1 MIIQDEEEADRS
13 AIREVV
19 TAAFG
24 QSEEADLVDWLRA
37 DGDSVISLVAVDEG
51 EIVGHVLF
59 SRMKSALRA
68 LGMAPVSVLPG
79 RQGSGIGSQLVRAG
93 LERAAEEGWQAVFVV
108 GEPDFYRRFGFDPA
122 TAQGFS
128 SPYSGPYLMAIAL
141 DGVLAVATGR
151 IEFAPAFARLG

>member
-1 MIIQDEEEADRS
+1 MIIRDEEEADRA
-13 AIREVV
+13 AIRDLV

-24 QSEEADLVDWLRA
+24 QSDEADLVDWLRA
-37 DGDSVISLVAVDEG
+37 DGDSVISLVAVDEDR
-51 EIVGHVLF
+51 IVGHVLF

-68 LGMAPVSVLPG
+68 LGMAPVSVSPQ
-79 RQGSGIGSQLVRAG
+79 RQRSGIGSRLVRAG

-108 GEPDFYRRFGFDPA
+108 GEPDYYRRFGFDA
-122 TAQGFS
+122 ALAQGFS

-141 DGVLAVATGR
+141 DGQLPASTGK

>member
-1 MIIQDEEEADRS
+1 MIVRDEEDADRG
-13 AIREVV
+13 AIREIV

-37 DGDSVISLVAVDEG
+37 DGDSVISLVADDEG

-59 SRMKSALRA
+59 SRIKSALRA

-108 GEPDFYRRFGFDPA
+108 GEPDYYRRFGFDPA
-122 TAQGFS
+122 TAKGFS
-128 SPYSGPYLMAIAL
+128 SLYSGPYLMAVAL
-141 DGVLAVATGR
+141 DKPLPVSTGK
-151 IEFAPAFARLG
+151 IEFAPAFAKLG